1 MSVEGPSRIPT
12 RRRAER
18 TVTDQDEIGLNLK
31 ESPWVN
37 GGQLRNGVLVH
48 GEDSCGTCSRFARKS
63 ALDRSV
69 TELDEIVAV

>member
-12 RRRAER
+12 RRKAER

-31 ESPWVN
+31 VALGERRA
-37 GGQLRNGVLVH
+37 LRNGVLVH

-69 TELDEIVAV
+69 AELDEIVAV